1 MAMRSRFAATGSIL
15 GISALL
21 LASCGAAPEA
31 SSDSSAKKSDHVA
44 CVVSD
49 EGGFDDKSFNQNSYE
64 GLVAAKEDY
73 GIDFK
78 KAESNSTDQ
87 YATNLTN
94 MVQQGCKT
102 IITVGFGLADATKA
116 SAAENSDVHY
126 AIVDDGSIEA
136 DNVRPIVYDTAQAAF
151 LAGYASAAQSKTGK
165 VATYGGAQMP
175 TVTIFMDGFAQGVE
189 YYNQQKG
196 KDVQVLGWDTKTQ
209 KGTFTGD
216 FSDQTKGKTNT
227 QTFLDQGADIIL
239 PVAGPVGAGTLEAV
253 SEYNK
258 DHADAPA
265 SVVWV
270 DADGYET
277 VDDQYK
283 SIIFTSIQKK
293 MKEAVESTIKDD
305 ADGKFTSEKYI
316 GTLENGGVVLAPF
329 HDFDSKVSDETKSE
343 LETVKQDIIDGKIT
357 VKTDGTPTK

>member
-21 LASCGAAPEA
+21 LASCGSAPEE
-31 SSDSSAKKSDHVA
+31 SSSSGSGAKSDHLA
-44 CVVSD
+44 CIVSD

-64 GLVAAKEDY
+64 GVQAAKADY

-78 KAESNSTDQ
+78 EAQSNSSDQ
-87 YATNLTN
+87 YASNLAQ
-94 MVQQGCKT
+94 MVQSGCKT

-116 SAAENSDVHY
+116 SAADNTDIHY
-126 AIVDDGSIEA
+126 AIVDDGSIKA

-175 TVTIFMDGFAQGVE
+175 TVTIFMDGFAQGVK
-189 YYNQQKG
+189 YYNEQKG
-196 KDVQVLGWDTKTQ
+196 KNVEVLGWDTETQ

-253 SEYNK
+253 TEYNQS
-258 DHADAPA
+258 HADAPA
-265 SVVWV
+265 AVVWV

-277 VDDQYK
+277 NENYK
-283 SIIFTSIQKK
+283 GIIFTSIQKK

-305 ADGKFTSEKYI
+305 ADGKFTSDKYI

-343 LETVKQDIIDGKIT
+343 LETIKQDIISGKIT
-357 VKTDGTPTK
+357 VKTEGQPTK